1 MGEPAIAAEAHNS
14 APACHAIAV
23 DGSAASGKSTVGQ
36 RLAADLGYPFL
47 DTGIMYRAMTVVA
60 LDRQLDISDEGAL
73 GELVRSVEMRVE
85 LAVPSTGKASKI
97 SVDGVD
103 VTDRL
108 RSQAVEDAVSLV
120 SQIQAIRKA
129 MVALQR
135 EIAGRQPVVMAGR
148 DIGTVVLPDA
158 NLKIYL
164 EASLEER
171 ARRRHQEFEAF
182 GRDASRDAV
191 HADLERRDRI
201 DSERDVSPLRP
212 ANDAHVIDTD
222 GLTMEEVLREA
233 LSLVRGG
240 TDDEE

>member
-1 MGEPAIAAEAHNS
+1 MGESATAAEANDS
-14 APACHAIAV
+14 ARACRTIAV
-23 DGSAASGKSTVGQ
+23 DGSAASGKSTVGR
-36 RLAADLGYPFL
+36 RLAAELGYPFL
-47 DTGIMYRAMTVVA
+47 DTGIMYRAMTVAA
-60 LDRQLDISDEGAL
+60 LDRELDISDDRAL
-73 GELVRSVEMRVE
+73 GDLVRSVEMRVE
-85 LAVPSTGKASKI
+85 LAEPSTGKTSRI

-120 SQIQAIRKA
+120 SQIEAVRDA

-158 NLKIYL
+158 DVKIYL
-164 EASLEER
+164 DASLEER
-171 ARRRHQEFEAF
+171 ARRRHEEFEVL

-201 DSERDVSPLRP
+201 DSEREVSPLRP
-212 ANDAHVIDTD
+212 ADDAQVIDTD
-222 GLTMEEVLREA
+222 DLTMEEALRKA
-233 LSLVRGG
+233 VSLVRGKTG
-240 TDDEE
+240 DGE

>member
-1 MGEPAIAAEAHNS
+1 MGEPATAAEAHNS
-14 APACHAIAV
+14 AHACYTIAV

-36 RLAADLGYPFL
+36 RLAAELGYPFL

-60 LDRQLDISDEGAL
+60 LDRKLDISDERVL
-73 GELVRSVEMRVE
+73 RDLVRSVEMRIE
-85 LAVPSTGKASKI
+85 LAEPSTGKASKI

-103 VTDRL
+103 VTDSL
-108 RSQAVEDAVSLV
+108 RSQAVEDTVSLV
-120 SQIQAIRKA
+120 SQIQAVRKA

-158 NLKIYL
+158 DLKIYL
-164 EASLEER
+164 DASLEER
-171 ARRRHQEFEAF
+171 ARRRHEEFEAF

-201 DSERDVSPLRP
+201 DSEREVSPLRP
-212 ANDAHVIDTD
+212 ADDAHVIDTD
-222 GLTMEEVLREA
+222 RLTMEEVLREA
-233 LSLVRGG
+233 VSLVRGN
-240 TDDEE
+240 TETEE

>member
-1 MGEPAIAAEAHNS
+1 MGR
-14 APACHAIAV
+14 
-23 DGSAASGKSTVGQ
+23 
-36 RLAADLGYPFL
+36 RLAAELGYPFL
-47 DTGIMYRAMTVVA
+47 DTGIMYRAMTVAA
-60 LDRQLDISDEGAL
+60 LDRELDISDERTL
-73 GELVRSVEMRVE
+73 GDLVRSVEMRVE
-85 LAVPSTGKASKI
+85 LAEPSTGKTSRI

-120 SQIQAIRKA
+120 SQIEAVRDA

-158 NLKIYL
+158 DVKIYL
-164 EASLEER
+164 DASLEER
-171 ARRRHQEFEAF
+171 ARRRHEEFEVL

-201 DSERDVSPLRP
+201 DSEREVSPLRP
-212 ANDAHVIDTD
+212 ADDAQVIDTD
-222 GLTMEEVLREA
+222 DLTMEEALRKA
-233 LSLVRGG
+233 VSLVRGKTG
-240 TDDEE
+240 DGE